1 MEGVP
6 PPTANGM
13 RNCQLESCWMEAR
26 RCALIPPSARLPDP
40 GQRSNLQQKRRLTRT
55 PPLLGGTPPLPHPL
69 ESPGSC
75 NFNKRQHRAH
85 ALPHHSLADFLA
97 AIVQSLLHFPP
108 SVGRA
113 PFAHSSLLKSQSSD
127 PSEPAGASTSSSK
140 SLHQKEG
147 PLVHRAGSRDPTSS
161 IF

>member
-1 MEGVP
+1 MELEGV
-6 PPTANGM
+6 
-13 RNCQLESCWMEAR
+13 LS
-26 RCALIPPSARLPDP
+26 L
-40 GQRSNLQQKRRLTRT
+40 
-55 PPLLGGTPPLPHPL
+55 PPLQGFQTQDREAILNKSKDSLGLHLSLGEHPLPHPL

-75 NFNKRQHRAH
+75 NFNKLQHRAH

-113 PFAHSSLLKSQSSD
+113 LFAHSSPLKSQSSD

-140 SLHQKEG
+140 SFHQKEG
-147 PLVHRAGSRDPTSS
+147 PLVHRAGPH
-161 IF
+161 